1 MPYDP
6 NEIIETIHMTEVEHL
21 DIRTVSLGVSLRDC
35 VHQEP
40 DKLLANIRDKLM
52 RAAENHVKTPGGPPR
67 QGGAVGSVKRRQVER
82 EKKHASTALSMTHR
96 MSIGIVGRTPC
107 GFDTGKPVFRAS
119 RVHNLTLSGVEGRYS
134 EQCVLQNRQDHKDPD
149 LLNN

>member
-1 MPYDP
+1 MQYDP

-35 VHQEP
+35 AHRAP

-52 RAAENHVKTPGGPPR
+52 RVAQNHVKTPGGPPR

-96 MSIGIVGRTPC
+96 MSIGIVG
-107 GFDTGKPVFRAS
+107 
-119 RVHNLTLSGVEGRYS
+119 
-134 EQCVLQNRQDHKDPD
+134 
-149 LLNN
+149 